1 LNWSLFRKHTNAQQ
15 GSVSFFFFA
24 FGGTVLR
31 EGDGF
36 WFGFST
42 LASLRF
48 PVPISVALWSTGK
61 TKREHHNG
69 ALTCLWYGVLCF
81 LNTRGVKAWDLRT
94 NLAGRLQILLSW

>member
-48 PVPISVALWSTGK
+48 PVPISVALLVNRKNKTG
-61 TKREHHNG
+61 
-69 ALTCLWYGVLCF
+69 A
-81 LNTRGVKAWDLRT
+81 
-94 NLAGRLQILLSW
+94 S